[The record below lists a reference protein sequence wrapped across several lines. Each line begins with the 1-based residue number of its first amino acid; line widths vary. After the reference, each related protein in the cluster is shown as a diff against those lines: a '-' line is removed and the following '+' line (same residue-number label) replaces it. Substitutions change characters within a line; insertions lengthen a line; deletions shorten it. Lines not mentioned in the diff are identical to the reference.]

1 MRSIALGVGVMVA
14 LGLMAVSAGEA
25 LADSPGVL
33 QAVVINTNGKDDAL
47 LAEAKK
53 NEKIFKRLGIQ
64 ARRRYLQATLAGSQT
79 GTMIVSID
87 YPSLTAFAEA
97 QAKLAEDK
105 EWQEYISRIT
115 GAGMTVE
122 SNSIYRD
129 LTP

>member
-14 LGLMAVSAGEA
+14 LGLMAVSPGEA
-25 LADSPGVL
+25 LADSAGVL

-64 ARRRYLQATLAGSQT
+64 ARRRYLQATLAGPQT

-105 EWQEYISRIT
+105 EWQEYLSRVV
-115 GAGMTVE
+115 GAGMTIE

>member
-33 QAVVINTNGKDDAL
+33 QAVVINTNGQDDAL

-64 ARRRYLQATLAGSQT
+64 ARRRYLQATLAGPQT

-87 YPSLTAFAEA
+87 
-97 QAKLAEDK
+97 
-105 EWQEYISRIT
+105 
-115 GAGMTVE
+115 
-122 SNSIYRD
+122 
-129 LTP
+129 